1 MTAPT
6 YIVAVEGLG
15 ALRFMDEIT
24 PKTRKNALL
33 AVNKVIRNGRVA
45 VRRGIQKQV
54 NFSASYL
61 NSGNRL
67 TAISATSANLEGRI
81 VARTR
86 PTSLARFT
94 KDQPLV
100 PGQRRRKAGI
110 KVTVKPGVARY
121 LERPF
126 VIPLRSGA
134 DGSLS
139 NRGLAIRSD
148 TQPSG
153 SYKPKRIGKNLWLLY
168 GPSISQIMYSAR
180 NPKGTGVAEEVAP
193 DLAVKL
199 KAEFNR
205 LMTVDLK

>member
-1 MTAPT
+1 MIAPV
-6 YIVAVEGLG
+6 YVVAVEGLD
-15 ALRFMDEIT
+15 ALRFMDEI
-24 PKTRKNALL
+24 PASVRKNALR
-33 AVNKVIRNGRVA
+33 AVNKTTRDGRVA

-67 TAISATSANLEGRI
+67 TAIPANAGNLEGRI

-94 KDQPLV
+94 KDQPLA
-100 PGQRRRKAGI
+100 PGQRRRAAGV
-110 KVTVKPGVARY
+110 KVTVKPGVARFISGA
-121 LERPF
+121 F

-168 GPSISQIMYSAR
+168 GPSVSQLMYSAR

-193 DLAVKL
+193 ELAAKL
-199 KAEFNR
+199 EAEFNR
-205 LMTVDLK
+205 LIAADLK